1 MGSVQSIREAW
12 IADVDALHAVQ
23 DELVSTRRLL
33 DHVSERA
40 DLLEA
45 DLAKA
50 RTENDQLRSR
60 LAKLEAGL
68 DVIRF
73 ASAGARGETDD
84 PPAPPATASAPT
96 GTETVLLKDSDTTT
110 TMAGADNEAAP
121 IDGKEDAIPAFLHQG
136 PDPFDPA
143 GDDLQRTRTR
153 LPPIQFLAATLTHNR

>member
-1 MGSVQSIREAW
+1 M
-12 IADVDALHAVQ
+12 DALHAAQ

-73 ASAGARGETDD
+73 ASAGARGETNAS
-84 PPAPPATASAPT
+84 PAPPATASVN
-96 GTETVLLKDSDTTT
+96 TEAETALLEDPDTTAT
-110 TMAGADNEAAP
+110 IADADNEVAP

-136 PDPFDPA
+136 PAPFDRA
-143 GDDLQRTRTR
+143 GDDLLPTRSR